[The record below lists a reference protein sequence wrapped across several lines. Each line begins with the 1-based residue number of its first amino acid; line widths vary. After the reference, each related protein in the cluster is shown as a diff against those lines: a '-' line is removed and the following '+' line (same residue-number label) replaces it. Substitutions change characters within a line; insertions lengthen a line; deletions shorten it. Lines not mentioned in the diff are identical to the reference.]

1 MKYLPKFFLV
11 VDFGFIIYW
20 LITAFHL
27 INEAYLYNDY
37 TNPILVAWNWSFFPL
52 DMAISGS
59 GLFSLYLR
67 GKKKELWRFWAMISL
82 VMTSVSGL
90 MAISYWAI
98 TRDFQLQWWLPN
110 LFLLIYPMYFIFRL
124 GQTKKWPEA
133 NKNSRIRYLGIPKK
147 LRNRSLIYFGTPS
160 ER

>member
-1 MKYLPKFFLV
+1 MKHLPKFFLV
-11 VDFGFIIYW
+11 VDLGFIVYW

-27 INEAYLYNDY
+27 IDEAYLYNDY

-67 GKKKELWRFWAMISL
+67 GKKKEFWRFWALISL

-110 LFLLIYPMYFIFRL
+110 LFLLVYPLFFIFWL
-124 GQTKKWPEA
+124 
-133 NKNSRIRYLGIPKK
+133 SRDKSY
-147 LRNRSLIYFGTPS
+147 
-160 ER
+160 